1 MGGHQTPIA
10 NDPAEPASPVGE
22 FRSPSD
28 APDPLPVYSPF
39 GKFQLIAQLGKGGM
53 GEVFL
58 ALLNGIQGVKKLV
71 VIKRLIDTITE
82 DRAMRELFLE
92 EGRLAARLNHSNV
105 VQTIEVGEEAG
116 ALYLSMEYLEGQP
129 LNQVVRKLGPD
140 RIEAPLAARIVSDVL
155 CGLHYAHELKD
166 YDGRPLNIVHR
177 DMSPH
182 NIFITYEGEVKIVD
196 FGIAKAAS
204 HISKTEVGV
213 FKGKVAYMAPEQV
226 TTDATDRRADIFVVG
241 IVLWELLTGT
251 RLFAGAV
258 QKTFYSLIQKP
269 APRVSSVV
277 PDIDPELDA
286 IVAKA
291 LDRDPNARFA
301 TAKEM
306 RDAIDAYVASTGR
319 LVRAEDLGGLLGRLF
334 QKRRD
339 RVRRQ
344 VRTYMSAVEAARSTQ
359 ELPLLAPRR
368 DGEGSDS
375 ALSAAL
381 HAPVVSGTHS
391 LRTSVDEA
399 PLKPAWWSR
408 RSVQLSLGAVALL
421 VLGGLVALRGR
432 SASAE
437 RPQASQGASEPR
449 PAPSLAPTSAPQ
461 VTPPPQVALADLP
474 TLAGDPAAS
483 AATGAAAHSARI
495 TTAKAAKSAV
505 AVAAE
510 SASIAHISSTASA
523 PVAQASATAE
533 ASSSPSAPGKRKFRM
548 TF

>member
-1 MGGHQTPIA
+1 MGGQQSSIES
-10 NDPAEPASPVGE
+10 DPAEPASSLAE

-71 VIKRLIDTITE
+71 VIKRLLDSITE

-129 LNQVVRKLGPD
+129 LNQVVRKLGSD
-140 RIEAPLAARIVSDVL
+140 RIDAPLAARIVSDVL
-155 CGLHYAHELKD
+155 CGLHYAHELRD

-196 FGIAKAAS
+196 FGIAKATS

-226 TTDATDRRADIFVVG
+226 TTDSTDRRADIFVVG

-291 LDRDPNARFA
+291 LDRDPNTRFA

-306 RDAIDAYVASTGR
+306 RDAIDAYIASTGR
-319 LVRAEDLGGLLGRLF
+319 LVRAEDLADLLVRLF

-344 VRTYMSAVEAARSTQ
+344 VRSYMSAVEAARSTQ

-381 HAPVVSGTHS
+381 HTPVVSGTHS
-391 LRTSVDEA
+391 LATSVDNVPVA
-399 PLKPAWWSR
+399 PPLWSR
-408 RSVQLSLGAVALL
+408 RRVQLSLGALALL
-421 VLGGLVALRGR
+421 VFGGLFAAHGR
-432 SASAE
+432 NASAQ
-437 RPQASQGASEPR
+437 RTQASLGAGPQPAALPEPTN
-449 PAPSLAPTSAPQ
+449 APKVTAPP
-461 VTPPPQVALADLP
+461 VE
-474 TLAGDPAAS
+474 LAGLPALSGDPTPS
-483 AATGAAAHSARI
+483 AATSAAAHPVRVAA
-495 TTAKAAKSAV
+495 AKATKAAVGAPPQSALT
-505 AVAAE
+505 AHG
-510 SASIAHISSTASA
+510 SATASA
-523 PVAQASATAE
+523 PVAQ
-533 ASSSPSAPGKRKFRM
+533 SSSPAESSVAPAAPGKRKFRM

>member
-1 MGGHQTPIA
+1 MGGQQTSIE
-10 NDPAEPASPVGE
+10 NDPAEPAGPVAE

-71 VIKRLIDTITE
+71 VIKRLIDSITE

-129 LNQVVRKLGPD
+129 LNQVMRKLGED
-140 RIEAPLAARIVSDVL
+140 RIDATLAARIVSDVL
-155 CGLHYAHELKD
+155 CGLHYAHELRD

-226 TTDATDRRADIFVVG
+226 TTDSTDRRADIFVVG

-269 APRVSSVV
+269 APRVSSIVL
-277 PDIDPELDA
+277 DIDPELDA

-306 RDAIDAYVASTGR
+306 RDAIDAYIASTGR
-319 LVRAEDLGGLLGRLF
+319 LVRAEDLGDLLGRLF

-381 HAPVVSGTHS
+381 HTPVVSGTHS
-391 LRTSVDEA
+391 LQTSVDV
-399 PLKPAWWSR
+399 PVKPAWWSR
-408 RSVQLSLGAVALL
+408 RNVQLSLGALALL
-421 VLGGLVALRGR
+421 VFGGLLAAHSR
-432 SASAE
+432 SVNAEHAQASAGAGE
-437 RPQASQGASEPR
+437 PQPAALQNPTNVAKASAPPQVELADLPALSGDPTPSTATSTAAHPVRLSATKATKPAVAATPESVSTAHSSTTASTPIAQSSP
-449 PAPSLAPTSAPQ
+449 PAESSLAPT
-461 VTPPPQVALADLP
+461 
-474 TLAGDPAAS
+474 
-483 AATGAAAHSARI
+483 
-495 TTAKAAKSAV
+495 
-505 AVAAE
+505 
-510 SASIAHISSTASA
+510 
-523 PVAQASATAE
+523 
-533 ASSSPSAPGKRKFRM
+533 APGKRKFRM

>member
-1 MGGHQTPIA
+1 MGGQQTSIE
-10 NDPAEPASPVGE
+10 NDPAEPAGPVGE

-71 VIKRLIDTITE
+71 VIKRLIDSITE

-129 LNQVVRKLGPD
+129 LNQVMRKLGED

-155 CGLHYAHELKD
+155 CGLHYAHELRD

-226 TTDATDRRADIFVVG
+226 TTDSTDRRADIFVVG

-269 APRVSSVV
+269 APRVSSIVL
-277 PDIDPELDA
+277 DIDPELDD

-306 RDAIDAYVASTGR
+306 RDAIDGYIASTGR
-319 LVRAEDLGGLLGRLF
+319 LVRAEDLGDLLGRLF

-381 HAPVVSGTHS
+381 HTPVISGTHS
-391 LRTSVDEA
+391 LPTSVDA

-408 RSVQLSLGAVALL
+408 RSVQLSLGALALL
-421 VLGGLVALRGR
+421 VFGGLLAAR
-432 SASAE
+432 SRSVNAEHAQASAGAGE
-437 RPQASQGASEPR
+437 PQPAALQNPTNAAKASA
-449 PAPSLAPTSAPQ
+449 
-461 VTPPPQVALADLP
+461 PPQVELADLP
-474 TLAGDPAAS
+474 ALSGDPTPSTATSVVAPQPVRVAA
-483 AATGAAAHSARI
+483 
-495 TTAKAAKSAV
+495 AKAAKPTSA
-505 AVAAE
+505 APAE
-510 SASIAHISSTASA
+510 SASTARSASTVSTS
-523 PVAQASATAE
+523 VAQ
-533 ASSSPSAPGKRKFRM
+533 SSPPAESSLAPAAPGKRKFRM